1 MQKRPLLTETV
12 KSASDILENRF
23 VTYAGKQAATAG
35 EIVQGVSDTSIEA
48 GGYVAVDVIGTTIV
62 DVGGT
67 FVKGDDLATD
77 ANGKAVKAKS
87 GQNVCARALHD
98 AVSGQKAEVLLI
110 HQAAA
115 ASSTPATPPSGD

>member
-12 KSASDILENRF
+12 KAAADIAENRF
-23 VTYAGKQAATAG
+23 VTYAGKQASTAG

-77 ANGKAVKAKS
+77 ANGKAVKATS
-87 GQNVCARALHD
+87 GQNVCARAMYD
-98 AVSGQKAEVLLI
+98 AVAGQKAEVLLI

-115 ASSTPATPPSGD
+115 STTPATPPSGD